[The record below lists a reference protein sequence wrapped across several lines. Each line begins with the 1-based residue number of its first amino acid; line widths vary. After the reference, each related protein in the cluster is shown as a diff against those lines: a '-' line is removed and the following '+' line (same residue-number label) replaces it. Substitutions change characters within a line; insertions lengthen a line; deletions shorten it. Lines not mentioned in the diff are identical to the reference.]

1 MGGHAPSTRAGARMN
16 VGGFS
21 IQTVVVDS
29 IDCLR
34 QPISDADVE
43 IVQLGRGQLKGSL
56 TKAVFEDLAFSRTD
70 FSLPLRTSGLLGSEN
85 LTICMLLGSASR
97 STSWGHELAAGDIFF
112 SAPGRN
118 FDAVFGERS
127 NVAGISI
134 TPHQIASMFAT
145 DPMLSDVGF
154 WMQNHQYACPPEQRA
169 ALVARVMQIATWLD
183 QGPMLS
189 STGVDFWRR
198 CLVEA
203 FTSTY
208 AHSLPPD
215 VGATVPSALRLVREV
230 ERYLDTNVHR
240 AVHVSEICTTFG
252 VSRRTLHRAF
262 HDVLGVGPITFL
274 RHHRLCSVH
283 QKLRQGL
290 PGQVHVTDVAT
301 EFGFLELGRFAH
313 YYLSL
318 FGEYPSQTLYRSGRA
333 PSEVV
338 ERNVRDRPA

>member
-1 MGGHAPSTRAGARMN
+1 MMN
-16 VGGFS
+16 AGGFS

-34 QPISDADVE
+34 QPISDADID
-43 IVQLGRGQLKGSL
+43 IVQLGRGQLKGTL
-56 TKAVFEDLAFSRTD
+56 TKAVFADLAFSRTD
-70 FSLPLRTSGLLGSEN
+70 FTLPLRTCGLLGSEN
-85 LTICMLLGSASR
+85 LTICMLLSSATR
-97 STSWGHELAAGDIFF
+97 STSWAHELGEGDIFF
-112 SAPGRN
+112 SAPGKN

-134 TPHQIASMFAT
+134 TPQQIASMFASE
-145 DPMLSDVGF
+145 PILSDVGF
-154 WMQNHQYACPPEQRA
+154 WTQNHQYACPPEERA

-183 QGPMLS
+183 QGPALS
-189 STGVDFWRR
+189 STGTDFWRR

-203 FTSTY
+203 FTSTF

-215 VGATVPSALRLVREV
+215 VGATVPSALKLVREV
-230 ERYLDTNVHR
+230 ERYLDTNSQR
-240 AVHVSEICTTFG
+240 AVHVSEICLTFG

-283 QKLRQGL
+283 QKLRQGV

-318 FGEYPSQTLYRSGRA
+318 FGEYPSQTLYRNTRST
-333 PSEVV
+333 SEVI
-338 ERNVRDRPA
+338 ERSTRDRSA

>member
-1 MGGHAPSTRAGARMN
+1 MIA
-16 VGGFS
+16 GGFS
-21 IQTVVVDS
+21 IQTVTVDS

-43 IVQLGRGQLKGSL
+43 IVQLGRGQLTGSL
-56 TKAVFEDLAFSRTD
+56 TKAVFDDIAFSKTD
-70 FSLPLRTSGLLGSEN
+70 FSLPLRTCGLLGTEN
-85 LTICMLLGSASR
+85 LTICMMLGSAGR
-97 STSWGHELAAGDIFF
+97 STSWAHELAAGDIFF
-112 SAPGRN
+112 SAPGKN

-134 TPHQIASMFAT
+134 TPRRIASMFAS
-145 DPMLSDVGF
+145 DPMLADIGF
-154 WMQNHQYACPPEQRA
+154 WTQNHQYACPPQERE
-169 ALVARVMQIATWLD
+169 ALVARVMQISTWLE
-183 QGPMLS
+183 QGPALS
-189 STGVDFWRR
+189 TTGADFWRR

-203 FTSTY
+203 FTSTF

-215 VGATVPSALRLVREV
+215 IGATVPSALRLVREV
-230 ERYLDTNVHR
+230 ERYLDAHSQR
-240 AVHVSEICTTFG
+240 AAHVSEICTTFG

-262 HDVLGVGPITFL
+262 HDILGVGPITFL

-283 QKLRQGL
+283 QKLRQGV

-318 FGEYPSQTLYRSGRA
+318 FGEYPSQTLYRNGRNSTA
-333 PSEVV
+333 II
-338 ERNVRDRPA
+338 ERGARDRLA